1 MTERRGRKPSG
12 PALRA
17 APPAAP
23 SAPPDPDREAATR
36 LNRYLLAGL
45 FFAVAVFAKFPVADL
60 WVSARYHHPDLGFAL
75 GTVPWVR
82 ALEAWTPRVGLG
94 LVALLLLFLTVSPLL
109 GWLLRAHVL
118 AREAVMGLGRRTAI
132 LALLLAACGPGLLSE
147 GLAKHTMGRPRP
159 VQTDVFG
166 GAAPFQGP
174 FQIGDNPAVHR
185 SFVSSTAAAGFSLL
199 GLGLACGPLWRRRW
213 LLIGLTTGGVVGFG
227 RILQGGH
234 YLSDVVFSFYAV
246 WLASLAIRWAADKWF
261 PPRSAA

>member
-1 MTERRGRKPSG
+1 MIERGGRQAG
-12 PALRA
+12 A
-17 APPAAP
+17 AP
-23 SAPPDPDREAATR
+23 DPTSEAATR
-36 LNRYLLAGL
+36 LDRYLLAGL
-45 FFAVAVFAKFPVADL
+45 FFAAAVFAKFPAADL
-60 WVSARYHHPDLGFAL
+60 WVSARYHHPELGFAFGASPVL
-75 GTVPWVR
+75 R
-82 ALEAWTPRVGLG
+82 ALEAWTPRVGLA
-94 LVALLLLFLTVSPLL
+94 LVALLLLFLSLSPLL
-109 GWLLRAHVL
+109 AWLLRARPRS
-118 AREAVMGLGRRTAI
+118 REKVMGFGRRAAI
-132 LALLLAACGPGLLSE
+132 LALLVAACGPGLLSE

-213 LLIGLTTGGVVGFG
+213 LLIGLTAGGVVGFG